1 MEAAV
6 SDDLM
11 TPALGAGTVEYE
23 WMTWPEIAAAAAA
36 DAPVVIAVGSTEQ
49 HGPHLPVSAD
59 WVVPQ
64 ALLRLAA
71 ARRPFIVGPPV
82 RLGYRSRPASGGGQQ
97 FPGTL
102 SLRATTFIAM
112 LEDLLEELIRTGFRR
127 IVLYSWHFEN
137 QNFVY
142 EPAYLVSGRFP
153 EVKIVVIENGMP
165 DFESADLDVLFPDGF
180 PGLALEHAA
189 VIETSLFEY
198 LRPATVR
205 MDRIVDDAPARNVP
219 WDVLPIDP
227 TMSTPTGVL
236 ASATQASV
244 AKGELLTERIVE
256 HIVSILDTEFEMT
269 DRTPALEM
277 LQTTE
282 EVR

>member
-1 MEAAV
+1 MSPV
-6 SDDLM
+6 V
-11 TPALGAGTVEYE
+11 GAGTVEYE

-127 IVLYSWHFEN
+127 IMLYSWHFEN
-137 QNFVY
+137 ANFVY
-142 EPAYLVSGRFP
+142 EPAYLVSGRSP
-153 EVKIVVIENGMP
+153 DVKIVVVENGMP
-165 DFESADLDVLFPDGF
+165 DFEDADLDVLFPDGF

-256 HIVSILDTEFEMT
+256 HIVSILDTEFPLPLNGASIPLAADE
-269 DRTPALEM
+269 AH
-277 LQTTE
+277 
-282 EVR
+282 

>member
-1 MEAAV
+1 LDNVEAAV

-11 TPALGAGTVEYE
+11 SPVLGAGTVEYE

-36 DAPVVIAVGSTEQ
+36 NAPVAIAVGSTEQ

-71 ARRPFIVGPPV
+71 ARRPFIVGPPL

-112 LEDLLEELIRTGFRR
+112 IEDLLEELIRTGFRR

-137 QNFVY
+137 ANFVY

-153 EVKIVVIENGMP
+153 EVKIVVVENGMP
-165 DFESADLDVLFPDGF
+165 DFEPADLDVLFPDGF
-180 PGLALEHAA
+180 PGL
-189 VIETSLFEY
+189 
-198 LRPATVR
+198 
-205 MDRIVDDAPARNVP
+205 DRIVDDAPARNVP

-227 TMSTPTGVL
+227 TMSTATGVL

-244 AKGELLTERIVE
+244 AKGKLLTDRIVD
-256 HIVSILDTEFEMT
+256 HIVSILDTEFPLPLNGASIPLAADE
-269 DRTPALEM
+269 AH
-277 LQTTE
+277 
-282 EVR
+282 

>member
-1 MEAAV
+1 V

-11 TPALGAGTVEYE
+11 TPVLGAGTVEYE

-59 WVVPQ
+59 WVVPE

-71 ARRPFIVGPPV
+71 AKRPFIVGPPV

-112 LEDLLEELIRTGFRR
+112 LEDLLEELIRTGFHR
-127 IVLYSWHFEN
+127 IMLYSWHFEN
-137 QNFVY
+137 ANFVY
-142 EPAYLVSGRFP
+142 EPAYLVSARFP
-153 EVKIVVIENGMP
+153 DVKIVVVEDAMP
-165 DFESADLDVLFPDGF
+165 EFEPEILDTVFPDGF
-180 PGLALEHAA
+180 PGLALEHAS

-227 TMSTPTGVL
+227 TMSTASGVL
-236 ASATQASV
+236 ASATQATV
-244 AKGELLTERIVE
+244 AKGELLTNRIVE
-256 HIVSILDTEFEMT
+256 HIVTILDTEFPAT
-269 DRTPALEM
+269 DRDSM
-277 LQTTE
+277 LLRTDE
-282 EVR
+282 ES

>member
-1 MEAAV
+1 MT
-6 SDDLM
+6 DDLM
-11 TPALGAGTVEYE
+11 SPVLGAGTVEYE

-59 WVVPQ
+59 WVIPQ

-71 ARRPFIVGPPV
+71 AKRPFVVGPSL
-82 RLGYRSRPASGGGQQ
+82 RLGYRSRPASGGGQH

-102 SLRATTFIAM
+102 SLRATTFISM
-112 LEDLLEELIRTGFRR
+112 IEDLLEELIRTGFRR
-127 IVLYSWHFEN
+127 IVVYSWHFEN
-137 QNFVY
+137 TNFVY

-153 EVKIVVIENGMP
+153 GVKIVVVEHAMP
-165 DFESADLDVLFPDGF
+165 EFDAADLEVLFPDGF

-205 MDRIVDDAPARNVP
+205 MDRIIDDAPARNVP

-227 TMSTPTGVL
+227 SMSTASGIL

-244 AKGELLTERIVE
+244 AKGELLTERIVD
-256 HIVSILDTEFEMT
+256 HIVSILDAEFEPIE
-269 DRTPALEM
+269 RTAMQLTAD
-277 LQTTE
+277 Q
-282 EVR
+282 RS

>member
-1 MEAAV
+1 MI
-6 SDDLM
+6 DDLM
-11 TPALGAGTVEYE
+11 RPVVGAGTTEYE

-59 WVVPQ
+59 WVIPQ
-64 ALLRLAA
+64 TLLRLAA
-71 ARRPFIVGPPV
+71 AKRPFVVGPAL

-112 LEDLLEELIRTGFRR
+112 IEDLLDELIRTGFRR
-127 IVLYSWHFEN
+127 IMLYNWHFEN
-137 QNFVY
+137 TNFVY
-142 EPAYLVSGRFP
+142 EPAYLVSGRSP
-153 EVKIVVIENGMP
+153 GVKIVVVENAMP
-165 DFESADLDVLFPDGF
+165 EFGAADLGVLFPDGF

-227 TMSTPTGVL
+227 SMSTATGVL
-236 ASATQASV
+236 ASATQATA
-244 AKGELLTERIVE
+244 AKGELLAERIVD
-256 HIVSILDTEFEMT
+256 HIVSILDAEFEPIERDAMLLT
-269 DRTPALEM
+269 ADRDS
-277 LQTTE
+277 
-282 EVR
+282 

>member
-1 MEAAV
+1 VEAAV
-6 SDDLM
+6 NDDLM
-11 TPALGAGTVEYE
+11 SPALGAGTLEYE

-36 DAPVVIAVGSTEQ
+36 GAPVVIAVGSTEQ

-71 ARRPFIVGPPV
+71 ARRPFIVGPPL

-112 LEDLLEELIRTGFRR
+112 IEDLLDELIRTGFRR
-127 IVLYSWHFEN
+127 IVLYSWHYEN
-137 QNFVY
+137 ANFVY
-142 EPAYLVSGRFP
+142 EPAYLVSGRCSD
-153 EVKIVVIENGMP
+153 VKIVVVENGMP
-165 DFESADLDVLFPDGF
+165 EFEPADLDVLFPDGF

-205 MDRIVDDAPARNVP
+205 MDRIVDDAPARHVA

-227 TMSTPTGVL
+227 RMSTPTGVL
-236 ASATQASV
+236 ASATQASA
-244 AKGELLTERIVE
+244 AKGELLADRIVE
-256 HIVSILDTEFEMT
+256 HIVAILDAEF
-269 DRTPALEM
+269 PAVERASM
-277 LQTTE
+277 LLSAAE
-282 EVR
+282 ER

>member
-1 MEAAV
+1 M
-6 SDDLM
+6 DDLM
-11 TPALGAGTVEYE
+11 RPVIGAGTTEYE

-59 WVVPQ
+59 WVIPQ

-71 ARRPFIVGPPV
+71 AQRPFVVGPPL

-112 LEDLLEELIRTGFRR
+112 IEDLLDELIRTGFRR
-127 IVLYSWHFEN
+127 IMLYNWHFEN
-137 QNFVY
+137 TNFVY
-142 EPAYLVSGRFP
+142 EPAYLVSGRSP
-153 EVKIVVIENGMP
+153 GVKIVVVENAMP
-165 DFESADLDVLFPDGF
+165 EFGAADLGVLFPDGF

-219 WDVLPIDP
+219 WDVLPIDES
-227 TMSTPTGVL
+227 MSTATGVL
-236 ASATQASV
+236 ASATQATA
-244 AKGELLTERIVE
+244 AKGELLTERIVD
-256 HIVSILDTEFEMT
+256 HILSILDAEFEPIERDAMLLT
-269 DRTPALEM
+269 ADRDS
-277 LQTTE
+277 
-282 EVR
+282 

>member
-1 MEAAV
+1 MT
-6 SDDLM
+6 DDLM
-11 TPALGAGTVEYE
+11 SPVLGAGTVEYE

-59 WVVPQ
+59 WVIPQ

-71 ARRPFIVGPPV
+71 AKRPFVVGPSL
-82 RLGYRSRPASGGGQQ
+82 RLGYRSRPASGGGQH

-112 LEDLLEELIRTGFRR
+112 IEDLLEELIRTGFRR
-127 IVLYSWHFEN
+127 LVLYSWHFEN
-137 QNFVY
+137 TNFVY

-153 EVKIVVIENGMP
+153 GVKIVVVENAMP
-165 DFESADLDVLFPDGF
+165 EFDAADLEVLFPDGF

-205 MDRIVDDAPARNVP
+205 MDRIIDDAPARNVP

-227 TMSTPTGVL
+227 SMSTASGVL

-244 AKGELLTERIVE
+244 AKGELLTERIVD
-256 HIVSILDTEFEMT
+256 HIVSILDAEFEPIERTAMQLTT
-269 DRTPALEM
+269 DQRS
-277 LQTTE
+277 
-282 EVR
+282 

>member
-1 MEAAV
+1 MT
-6 SDDLM
+6 DDLM
-11 TPALGAGTVEYE
+11 SPVLGAGTVEYE

-59 WVVPQ
+59 WVIPQ

-71 ARRPFIVGPPV
+71 AKRPFVVGPSL
-82 RLGYRSRPASGGGQQ
+82 RLGYRSRPASGGGQH

-112 LEDLLEELIRTGFRR
+112 IEDLLEELIRTGFRR

-137 QNFVY
+137 TNFVY

-153 EVKIVVIENGMP
+153 GVKIVVVENAMP
-165 DFESADLDVLFPDGF
+165 EFDAADLEVLFPDGF

-205 MDRIVDDAPARNVP
+205 MDRIIDDAPARNVP

-227 TMSTPTGVL
+227 SMSTASGVL

-244 AKGELLTERIVE
+244 AKGELLTERIVD
-256 HIVSILDTEFEMT
+256 HIVSILDAEFEPIERTAMQLTT
-269 DRTPALEM
+269 DQRS
-277 LQTTE
+277 
-282 EVR
+282 

>member
-1 MEAAV
+1 MSPV
-6 SDDLM
+6 
-11 TPALGAGTVEYE
+11 LGAGTVEYE

-59 WVVPQ
+59 WVIPQ

-71 ARRPFIVGPPV
+71 AKRPFVVGPSL
-82 RLGYRSRPASGGGQQ
+82 RLGYRSRPASGGGQH

-112 LEDLLEELIRTGFRR
+112 IEDLLEELIRTGFRR

-137 QNFVY
+137 TNFVY

-153 EVKIVVIENGMP
+153 GVKIVVVENAMP
-165 DFESADLDVLFPDGF
+165 EFDAADLEVLFPDGF

-205 MDRIVDDAPARNVP
+205 MDRIIDDAPARNVP

-227 TMSTPTGVL
+227 SMSTASGIL

-244 AKGELLTERIVE
+244 AKGELLTERIVD
-256 HIVSILDTEFEMT
+256 HIVSILDAEFEPIE
-269 DRTPALEM
+269 RTAMQLTAD
-277 LQTTE
+277 Q
-282 EVR
+282 RS

>member
-1 MEAAV
+1 M
-6 SDDLM
+6 SKDLM
-11 TPALGAGTVEYE
+11 TPVLGAGTVEYE

-36 DAPVVIAVGSTEQ
+36 DTPVVVTVGSTEQ

-71 ARRPFIVGPPV
+71 EKRPFIVGPPL

-112 LEDLLEELIRTGFRR
+112 IEDLLEELIRTGFRR

-137 QNFVY
+137 ANFVY
-142 EPAYLVSGRFP
+142 EPAFLVSGRCP
-153 EVKIVVIENGMP
+153 DVKIVVVENGMP
-165 DFESADLDVLFPDGF
+165 DFAKADLDVLFPDGF

-198 LRPATVR
+198 LRPSTVR
-205 MDRIVDDAPARNVP
+205 MDRIVDDAPLRNVAY
-219 WDVLPIDP
+219 DVLPIDP
-227 TMSTPTGVL
+227 SMSTPTGVL
-236 ASATQASV
+236 ASATPASA
-244 AKGELLTERIVE
+244 AKGELLADRIVD
-256 HIVSILDTEFEMT
+256 HIVAILDAEFPIAEG
-269 DRTPALEM
+269 DIERAPAL
-277 LQTTE
+277 LAAE
-282 EVR
+282 EGN

>member
-1 MEAAV
+1 MNEDMMSPV
-6 SDDLM
+6 V
-11 TPALGAGTVEYE
+11 GVGTIEYE

-36 DAPVVIAVGSTEQ
+36 DATVVIAVGSTEQ

-71 ARRPFIVGPPV
+71 AKRPFIVGPPV

-102 SLRATTFIAM
+102 SLRATTFIAV

-137 QNFVY
+137 ANFVY

-153 EVKIVVIENGMP
+153 QVKIVVVENGMP
-165 DFESADLDVLFPDGF
+165 EFARADLDVLFPDGF

-189 VIETSLFEY
+189 LIETSLFEY

-227 TMSTPTGVL
+227 TMSTRTGVL

-256 HIVSILDTEFEMT
+256 HIVTILDHEFPPIDRASMLLST
-269 DRTPALEM
+269 DKGR
-277 LQTTE
+277 
-282 EVR
+282 

>member
-1 MEAAV
+1 VEAAV

-11 TPALGAGTVEYE
+11 TPVLGAGTLEYE

-71 ARRPFIVGPPV
+71 AKRPFIVGPPV

-137 QNFVY
+137 ANFVY
-142 EPAYLVSGRFP
+142 EPAYLVSGRYP
-153 EVKIVVIENGMP
+153 HVKIVVVENAMP
-165 DFESADLDVLFPDGF
+165 DFEPEILDEVFPDGF
-180 PGLALEHAA
+180 PGLALEHAS
-189 VIETSLFEY
+189 VIETSLFEH

-227 TMSTPTGVL
+227 TMSTASGVL
-236 ASATQASV
+236 ASATQATV
-244 AKGELLTERIVE
+244 AKGELLADRIVG
-256 HIVSILDTEFEMT
+256 HIITILDTEFPAT
-269 DRTPALEM
+269 DLASIQLRTG
-277 LQTTE
+277 
-282 EVR
+282 EVS

>member
-1 MEAAV
+1 MSE
-6 SDDLM
+6 DLM
-11 TPALGAGTVEYE
+11 SPVLGAGTIEYE

-71 ARRPFIVGPPV
+71 AERPFVVGPPI

-112 LEDLLEELIRTGFRR
+112 LEDVLEELIRTGFKR

-137 QNFVY
+137 ANFVY

-153 EVKIVVIENGMP
+153 DVKIVVVENGMP
-165 DFESADLDVLFPDGF
+165 DFAAADLDVLFPDGF

-205 MDRIVDDAPARNVP
+205 MDRIVDDAPVRNVP

-236 ASATQASV
+236 ASATQATV
-244 AKGELLTERIVE
+244 AKGELLTDRIVKY
-256 HIVSILDTEFEMT
+256 IVSILDGEFPAT
-269 DRTPALEM
+269 DREAM
-277 LQTTE
+277 LLSNDE
-282 EVR
+282 ER

>member
-1 MEAAV
+1 M

-11 TPALGAGTVEYE
+11 SPVLGAGTVEYE

-36 DAPVVIAVGSTEQ
+36 DTPVVIAVGSTEQ

-64 ALLRLAA
+64 ALLRLSA

-127 IVLYSWHFEN
+127 IMLYSWHFEN
-137 QNFVY
+137 ANFVY
-142 EPAYLVSGRFP
+142 EPAYLVSARSP
-153 EVKIVVIENGMP
+153 DVKIVVVENGMP
-165 DFESADLDVLFPDGF
+165 DFASADLDVLFPDGF
-180 PGLALEHAA
+180 PGLALEHPPSSRPR
-189 VIETSLFEY
+189 SLSTCARPRCGWIASSTMP
-198 LRPATVR
+198 RPAIAVGR
-205 MDRIVDDAPARNVP
+205 IADRPDDVDRHRRARVGNA
-219 WDVLPIDP
+219 
-227 TMSTPTGVL
+227 G
-236 ASATQASV
+236 QR
-244 AKGELLTERIVE
+244 G
-256 HIVSILDTEFEMT
+256 
-269 DRTPALEM
+269 
-277 LQTTE
+277 QG
-282 EVR
+282 